1 MSPKPTHV
9 RLRVYQAGFGDCL
22 LLTVRYG
29 SALEDGRSERHM
41 LIDFGSRVQR
51 NGGPTMAEIAGC
63 IAEHCGGQLD
73 VVVATHRHQDH
84 IKGFGDRAARQV
96 LDALQPKLVVRPW
109 TDIPEADSA
118 DPTFELDEAS
128 QGFISMLEGVHA
140 QATYIDQHFSLDEG
154 SVARRAK
161 ELVALGI
168 KNAAAVATLEEW
180 GRTARAAWVRAG
192 DELDLARFMS
202 GVRVRV
208 LGPPTLSQVPALTS
222 YARRSQEYWLML
234 AAAGALG
241 PMIRPEKTSSLDA
254 ALATVAEPGGV
265 GAAGWLLRELGDQ
278 GRLQALDIAEGF
290 DDVLNNTSL
299 ILHVGVGR
307 RTMLFAG
314 DAQVENWSFT
324 LDHAHGQ
331 ADRPLDKDL
340 RALLTEVDLYKVG
353 HHGSR
358 NATPRRLYQLWE
370 PRPDGRAQPL
380 TSVLTTLGGVYNKSA
395 EGEVPKE
402 ELVNGLREVGPVHST
417 EDLPKDVWW
426 FDLTAASTGKR
437 RFKHSVG
444 PALV

>member
-1 MSPKPTHV
+1 VSPKPTHV

-22 LLTVRYG
+22 LLTVTYG
-29 SALEDGRSERHM
+29 SALDDGRSQRHM

-51 NGGPTMAEIAGC
+51 DGGPTMAQIAGC
-63 IAEHCGGQLD
+63 IAEHCDGHLD
-73 VVVATHRHQDH
+73 IVVATHRHQDH
-84 IKGFGDRAARQV
+84 MKGFGDRAARKV
-96 LDALQPKLVVRPW
+96 LDALHPKLVVRPW
-109 TDIPEADSA
+109 TDIPEADNA
-118 DPTFELDEAS
+118 DPSFGLDEAS

-140 QATYIDQHFSLDEG
+140 QAAYIDQHFGLDEG

-180 GRTARAAWVRAG
+180 GRTARTTWVRAG
-192 DELDLARFMS
+192 DELDLAGLMS

-208 LGPPTLSQVPALTS
+208 LGPPTLSQVPTLTS
-222 YARRSQEYWLML
+222 YAKTSQEYWLML
-234 AAAGALG
+234 AAAGELG
-241 PMIRPEKTSSLDA
+241 PMIRPETGSSLDE
-254 ALATVAEPGGV
+254 ALATLAEPGGA

-278 GRLQALDIAEGF
+278 GRLQALDIVEGF

-299 ILHVGVGR
+299 ILHVAVGR

-324 LDHAHGQ
+324 LDHAHGE
-331 ADRPLDKDL
+331 AGRPLDKGL
-340 RALLTEVDLYKVG
+340 RADLTDVDLYKVG

-358 NATPRRLYQLWE
+358 NATPRRLYELWE

-380 TSVLTTLGGVYNKSA
+380 TSVLTTLRGIYDKSA

-417 EDLPKDVWW
+417 EDLPKDAWW
-426 FDLTAASTGKR
+426 FDLTAATTGKR
-437 RFKHSVG
+437 RFRHSFG